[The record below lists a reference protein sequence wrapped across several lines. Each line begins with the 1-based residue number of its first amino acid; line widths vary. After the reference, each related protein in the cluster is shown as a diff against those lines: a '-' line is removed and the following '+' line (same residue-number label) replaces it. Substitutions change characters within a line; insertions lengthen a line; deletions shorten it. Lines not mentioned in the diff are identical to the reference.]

1 MELDFDRGIARVP
14 KMIAVLG
21 VAGTGVAGRMG
32 GLPYAA
38 AFLAGAGA
46 AYFNFRVI
54 ERAVDRLG
62 NLAGAP
68 SAKTPKTSGVVM
80 FIQFAVFVIGAFVI
94 LRLSGFN
101 VAVALCGFLVCPAAV
116 LIEICY
122 ELLTYE
128 HS

>member
-1 MELDFDRGIARVP
+1 VEFHFDQGIARVSR
-14 KMIAVLG
+14 IIVILG
-21 VAGTGVAGRMG
+21 FAGAAVAGAMG
-32 GLPYAA
+32 GLRWAA
-38 AFLAGAGA
+38 AFFVGAGA

-62 NLAGAP
+62 KLAGVAP
-68 SAKTPKTSGVVM
+68 AKPPKASGVMM
-80 FIQFAVFVIGAFVI
+80 FIQFAAFAIGAFVI